1 MKKGLSCHPESRR
14 RHDHKAACRAVCHL
28 FLRRKQGG
36 GGGEKIEGIFLGGI
50 FLQQQLDAEGP
61 FSP

>member
-28 FLRRKQGG
+28 FLRRKQREEE
-36 GGGEKIEGIFLGGI
+36 EKREGIFLGGI

-61 FSP
+61 FSS